1 MLAPEDILRLEELIQ
16 DAIKDVPEHKS
27 VFVAA
32 DVMNAELRRLGFVR
46 LTDEAIRKGLA
57 AAAWATASMAF
68 LDDFGVFASGRGAS
82 DFAAALRVAAGVVVF
97 VSNGCVV
104 ATDASG

>member
-16 DAIKDVPEHKS
+16 DAIKDVPERKS

-32 DVMNAELRRLGFVR
+32 DVMNVELRRLGFVR

-68 LDDFGVFASGRGAS
+68 LDGVSADGPKMTAAKVEAFRRAVSSDDPKTWEANDGA
-82 DFAAALRVAAGVVVF
+82 
-97 VSNGCVV
+97 
-104 ATDASG
+104 